1 MNAKNGT
8 YHTLLA
14 RHEAMRLRR
23 QLLSPGPT
31 APAAGRDTP
40 YAPAGTAY
48 DGTAYDGPADQ
59 QTILRHLDKV
69 TPFDELITHLYRAL
83 FARHPSLRS
92 LFPASMEFQQAHLA
106 RALWYLIEHLH
117 RPDDVARTF
126 MRLGR
131 DHRKLGL
138 LPAQYTA
145 FETALREALRVRA
158 GAGWTV
164 ELEQAWLRMLR
175 FGVTAMVRGA
185 EAALREP
192 PFWRATVTDHQ
203 LLAPDLALLRLRP
216 HEAFPH
222 RAGQYV
228 TLEVPRL
235 PHTWR
240 PFYPAGA
247 YGTEGDLELHVRRTG
262 VGGVSDA
269 LVNGTAVGDEIRIG
283 PPRGD
288 LTLHDGPQDRLHLVA
303 WDTGWSA
310 MKALIQELDRRTR
323 AAPAHRVGA
332 VRLHIGAETLAGLYD
347 TDCLTELERRHPWL
361 TVVPV
366 IDTSQA
372 RACDRLVHELTRHP
386 SHTAVRILMAG
397 PPALVHTLTA
407 ALTHA
412 GTPAEHLCH
421 DLPPNNPDA
430 PRPAAVTVS
439 ATSRHG

>member
-1 MNAKNGT
+1 MDAKNET

-23 QLLSPGPT
+23 QLLSPGPLAHVT
-31 APAAGRDTP
+31 DGDTP
-40 YAPAGTAY
+40 YVPS
-48 DGTAYDGPADQ
+48 GTAYDGPADQ
-59 QTILRHLDKV
+59 QTILRGLDKV
-69 TPFDELITHLYRAL
+69 TPFEELITHLCQAL
-83 FARHPSLRS
+83 FARRPSLRS

-117 RPDDVARTF
+117 RPDDLARTF

-138 LPAQYTA
+138 RPAQYTA
-145 FETALREALRVRA
+145 FEAALREALRVQA
-158 GAGWTV
+158 AAGWTV

-175 FGVTAMVRGA
+175 FGITAMERGA
-185 EAALREP
+185 EAALRAP
-192 PFWRATVTDHQ
+192 PCWRATVTRHQ
-203 LLAPDLALLRLRP
+203 LRAPDLALLRLRP

-222 RAGQYV
+222 RPGQYV
-228 TLEVPRL
+228 TLEAPRL

-262 VGGVSDA
+262 PGGVSDA

-288 LTLHDGPQDRLHLVA
+288 LTLHDGPEDRLHLVA

-323 AAPAHRVGA
+323 PGPAHRVPT
-332 VRLHIGAETLAGLYD
+332 VRLHIGAETPAGLYD
-347 TDCLTELERRHPWL
+347 TDCLSGLERRHTWL

-366 IDTSQA
+366 IDTSRA
-372 RACDRLVHELTRHP
+372 RACDRLVQELTRHP
-386 SHTAVRILMAG
+386 SHTAVRTLMAG
-397 PPALVHTLTA
+397 PPILVRTLTA
-407 ALTHA
+407 ALSHA
-412 GTPAEHLCH
+412 GTPAELLQH
-421 DLPPNNPDA
+421 DLPPNDPDA
-430 PRPAAVTVS
+430 PRHPAVTVS
-439 ATSRHG
+439 ATGCHG